1 MVQGQAA
8 VVDPDREARE
18 RAVFA
23 VSQLPRDQG
32 VPLLVE
38 VARTHR
44 DPEIRRKALFWLGQS
59 GDPRAIDVFEEV
71 LRGR

>member
-1 MVQGQAA
+1 M
-8 VVDPDREARE
+8 
-18 RAVFA
+18 FA

-59 GDPRAIDVFEEV
+59 GDPRAIDVFEEL